1 MFLISDVEQGMLP
14 WLMENVIS
22 EVDRYT
28 LSRKLIDAML
38 RDIIKN
44 RKEAYDKLEEEI
56 MAELARKEKE
66 LQEKDLSNKTMA
78 DMIEPAQNKRET
90 DKEVR

>member
-1 MFLISDVEQGMLP
+1 MLP

-56 MAELARKEKE
+56 MAELARKEKDQ
-66 LQEKDLSNKTMA
+66 QEKELTNKTMA
-78 DMIEPAQNKRET
+78 DMIEQAQNKRET